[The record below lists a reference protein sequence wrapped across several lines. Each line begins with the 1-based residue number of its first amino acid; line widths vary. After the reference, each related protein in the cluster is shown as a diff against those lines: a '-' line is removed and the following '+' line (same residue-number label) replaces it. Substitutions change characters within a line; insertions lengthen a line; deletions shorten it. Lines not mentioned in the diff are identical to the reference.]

1 MVLRSTE
8 TLQQR
13 GMVNA
18 TASSKTGRAE
28 LLSAIDDLVA
38 KVEKLAIQ
46 VNGVVALVD
55 AGKLTCS
62 SEGPDRLSA
71 AAGTAV
77 ASDLQAGDTGE
88 VTSIPLSPHQSG
100 WICNADPIDK
110 VSEVNSIIET
120 SQFAPK
126 GGSSKEMYAIAGR
139 VLELHDRLGGFIK
152 PSPPSTSKQEN

>member
-8 TLQQR
+8 TIQQR

-55 AGKLTCS
+55 ASKLTCGG
-62 SEGPDRLSA
+62 EGPDCLRPAVSA
-71 AAGTAV
+71 AV
-77 ASDLQAGDTGE
+77 SSDLQAGDTGA
-88 VTSIPLSPHQSG
+88 TSIPLSPHQAG
-100 WICNADPIDK
+100 WISNADPVDK
-110 VSEVNSIIET
+110 AGEVNSIVET
-120 SQFAPK
+120 SQFPRK

-139 VLELHDRLGGFIK
+139 VLELHDRLGGFIN
-152 PSPPSTSKQEN
+152 PSPPSTSKQQD